1 MDFNLRTDDL
11 VKFNI
16 KMKTWIIPELKTA
29 WRLDVKL
36 KIVWEINTVHIMLKN
51 SGFQRCKY
59 GGTLNTTYIFQLL
72 LLFSDH

>member
-1 MDFNLRTDDL
+1 M
-11 VKFNI
+11 
-16 KMKTWIIPELKTA
+16 PELKTA